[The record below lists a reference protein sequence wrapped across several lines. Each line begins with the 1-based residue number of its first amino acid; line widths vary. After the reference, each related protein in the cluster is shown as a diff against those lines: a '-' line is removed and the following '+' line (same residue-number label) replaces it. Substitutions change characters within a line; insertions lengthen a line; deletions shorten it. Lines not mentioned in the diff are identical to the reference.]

1 MFSLLSKTGEASGI
15 QDSNT
20 SYSFLQ
26 DLNIDQI
33 LDRII
38 EGWDPQCRSM
48 FESFPASAED
58 EDYRRAIYSDVKNEE
73 VYSALTEFYYRII
86 ARNTCS
92 ERKEKAYEL
101 VQKRVWYLR
110 EIFTYVSSITTLCDT
125 LQKASLG
132 SAGLKG
138 LCDFL
143 TSTISNED
151 FQKLN
156 TDVTGLWREL
166 SEFRVILTYDK
177 DQFSLKCGRTEAQ
190 FEKFLSEC
198 FPGQKNDFGVPFSD
212 EEYFSDLEDSIVKL
226 FMKKNKSFFKRL
238 EEFCKKYPTCVNEDI
253 ARIEKEIVYYLA
265 FARFQKMMRSKGYEM
280 CTPHRSSGTLSASG
294 LYDLALAL
302 TNMET
307 GKRVVPNELYLSD
320 DESFF
325 VLTGPNQ
332 GGKTTYGRSLGQ
344 LVFLSKMGF
353 DVPAASA
360 GVPYFTN
367 LWTHFSVEESLESG
381 RGKLMDE
388 LERLKP
394 IMHDSRE
401 GAFVVIN
408 ELFTTA
414 ANYDAIEMGKRVLQ
428 YLIDKKCK
436 GIYVTHLGELT
447 KAAFGIVSLRA
458 MVDDENVQTF
468 IIERNEPAELNGI
481 NSQVLKYRLTYE
493 QIKERFS

>member
-1 MFSLLSKTGEASGI
+1 MFSLLSKTGETSGI
-15 QDSNT
+15 QDRDT
-20 SYSFLQ
+20 SCSFLQ

-33 LDRII
+33 LDHIT
-38 EGWDPQCRSM
+38 EGWDPECRKM
-48 FESFPASAED
+48 FEAFPASAED
-58 EDYRRAIYSDVKNEE
+58 EEYRRAIYQDVRNEE
-73 VYSALTEFYYRII
+73 VYSALTEFYYKIL
-86 ARNTCS
+86 ARNTYS
-92 ERKEKAYEL
+92 EKKEKAYEL

-110 EIFTYVSSITTLCDT
+110 EIFTYVSSITALNDA
-125 LQKASLG
+125 LLRSSLG
-132 SAGLKG
+132 SAGLKA
-138 LCDFL
+138 LSDFL
-143 TSTISNED
+143 SDTISKED
-151 FQKLN
+151 FRTLN
-156 TDVTGLWREL
+156 DDVTGLWKEL
-166 SEFRVILTYDK
+166 SEFRVILTYEK
-177 DQFSLKCGRTEAQ
+177 DQFTLKCGTTEAQ
-190 FEKFLSEC
+190 FENFLSDL
-198 FPGQKNDFGVPFSD
+198 FPGQKNDYGVPFSD
-212 EEYFSDLEDSIVKL
+212 EEYFSNLEDSIVKL

-238 EEFCKKYPTCVNEDI
+238 EEFCKKYPTCFNEDI
-253 ARIEKEIVYYLA
+253 ARIEKEMIYYLA
-265 FARFQKMMRSKGYEM
+265 FARFQKIMHTHGYDM
-280 CTPHRSSGTLSASG
+280 CPPKASSGVLSASG

-307 GKRVVPNELYLSD
+307 GKKVVPNELYLSD

-344 LVFLSKMGF
+344 LVYLTKMGF

-360 GVPYFTN
+360 EVPYFTN

-394 IMHDSRE
+394 IMHESQER
-401 GAFVVIN
+401 AFVVIN

-447 KAAFGIVSLRA
+447 RACSGIISLRA
-458 MVDDENVQTF
+458 MVDDENKQTF
-468 IIERNEPAELNGI
+468 IIERDEPAELKGI

>member
-1 MFSLLSKTGEASGI
+1 MFSLLSKNGEAAVTEAGDPSA
-15 QDSNT
+15 
-20 SYSFLQ
+20 SFLL

-33 LDRII
+33 LDKVT
-38 EGWDPQCRSM
+38 EGWDPECRKM
-48 FESFPASAED
+48 FEAFPASRED
-58 EDYRRAIYSDVKNEE
+58 EDYRRAIYSDVKNENI
-73 VYSALTEFYYRII
+73 YNALTEFYYRIL
-86 ARNTCS
+86 ARSSYS
-92 ERKEKAYEL
+92 EKKEKAYEL

-110 EIFTYVSSITTLCDT
+110 EIYTYVSSVTALSDA
-125 LQKASLG
+125 LQNTSVS

-138 LCDFL
+138 LSDFL
-143 TSTISNED
+143 TATISDEA
-151 FQKLN
+151 FQTLN
-156 TDVTGLWREL
+156 SDVTGLWKEL
-166 SEFRVILTYDK
+166 SEFRVILTYEK
-177 DQFSLKCGRTEAQ
+177 DQFSLKCGKTEAH
-190 FEKFLSEC
+190 FEHFLSEC
-198 FPGQKNDFGVPFSD
+198 FPGQKNDYGVPFSD

-238 EEFCKKYPTCVNEDI
+238 EEFCKKYPTCFNEDV
-253 ARIEKEIVYYLA
+253 ARIEKEMIYYLA
-265 FARFQKMMRSKGYEM
+265 FARFQKMMHANGYDM
-280 CTPHRSSGTLSASG
+280 CSPKVSSGTLRASG
-294 LYDLALAL
+294 LYDIALAL

-307 GKRVVPNELYLSD
+307 GKKVVPNELYLSD
-320 DESFF
+320 DEKFF

-344 LVFLSKMGF
+344 LVYLTKMGF
-353 DVPAASA
+353 DVPAVTAE
-360 GVPYFTN
+360 VPYYTN

-394 IMHDSRE
+394 IMHESQE
-401 GAFVVIN
+401 GAFIVIN

-428 YLIDKKCK
+428 YLTEKKCT

-447 KAAFGIVSLRA
+447 KACPGVVSLRA

-468 IIERNEPAELNGI
+468 VIERNDPAELKGI
-481 NSQVLKYRLTYE
+481 NTQVLKYRLTYE